1 MGDDA
6 VREKVREIVGDLA
19 PLKGQPLATTSR
31 LVVDLGFDSLGLL
44 ECIGAIEQ
52 EFGLPDIDESELAV
66 ETLGDVEQLVVD
78 ALAQRP
84 SGEVIDAR

>member
-1 MGDDA
+1 MGDEA
-6 VREKVREIVGDLA
+6 IREKVREIVGELA
-19 PLKGQPLATTSR
+19 PLKGQPVTSSAR

-66 ETLGDVEQLVVD
+66 ETLGEVEQLVVN
-78 ALAQRP
+78 ALAKRP
-84 SGEVIDAR
+84 HAEIIHAR